1 MASWNNPLSAA
12 KNVVSGVYGNNKPIV
27 TTALKGAGYLLAPG
41 ATYIADQA
49 GIGNFR
55 DATNPYTTQ
64 KGATTTS
71 GGSTTTGSSFNPN
84 IPYAPEGSSQIG
96 GGGSGYGSGGG
107 GSIDWASIAE
117 AQDLLSQSQNLM
129 DRLPGQRDVFNTNL
143 ANTYRNYRTGLETDF
158 GRNQAA
164 YQDNRTS
171 TINDQINAK
180 TRIDGQVRQ
189 RANSLQRLLGAAGAG
204 DSEAAR
210 TLAPYAAARTGT
222 QLRNQVN
229 QTYGKNLQGL
239 DQSFGNYKADYDNS
253 LVSLADEEA
262 NKKRAF
268 ESDYL
273 QKQFEAQDNIRKANS
288 AIDYARTGN
297 AQSAQAIRQQSL
309 PALFALLQQID
320 ALGQQQI
327 TPTAQQANY
336 NAPDLEQYTTENA
349 GNVGGVDASVQGDV
363 SPYYQWLLRKQ
374 EEDQNTFGY

>member
-1 MASWNNPLSAA
+1 MSWTSALKTVAKYTTPGLAGVDVLKDRYQSKALPEFGATEFGTGLLGLSNGSNTVSS
-12 KNVVSGVYGNNKPIV
+12 NVNGNVYGPSF
-27 TTALKGAGYLLAPG
+27 ASPSQS
-41 ATYIADQA
+41 D
-49 GIGNFR
+49 
-55 DATNPYTTQ
+55 
-64 KGATTTS
+64 TS
-71 GGSTTTGSSFNPN
+71 SLNTGS
-84 IPYAPEGSSQIG
+84 
-96 GGGSGYGSGGG
+96 GGSGYGSGGG